1 MMGQLQAYGYRLV
14 DSMEEC
20 DACVVNS
27 CTVKTPSESR
37 GLSVVSKA
45 REAGKAV
52 VLAGCVPSA
61 DRKLASRFDG
71 VSMMHATQLDRI
83 VEVVEESLKGNTVTL
98 LKKRQGLPSLTLPKI
113 RRDKLSEIITINA
126 GCLGRCTY
134 CKTKF
139 ARGTVVSYPIDE
151 IVERARQAVSEG
163 VCYIELASE
172 DMGAYGADIGTNIA
186 ELLLRLSDTLPE
198 DVMLR
203 TGMTNPPHILQH
215 IDGVLEALK
224 RPNVFA
230 FMHIPV
236 QSGSDAVL
244 HAMKRD
250 YTVAEFSGLVDRLRS
265 AVPDVFLLTD
275 VICGFP
281 TETDEDWAATMA
293 LLRKYKFQG
302 IYGSKFFSRPGTA
315 ASLTQQLPP
324 RVVKERYRELAEFA
338 APNSRNEGLMGQEVR
353 AWFSGTEEER
363 GQTIGRTKSFTKVLV
378 PRDDSLLGASAIV
391 RVQRTAVQHVEGA
404 VVDGR
409 W

>member
-1 MMGQLQAYGYRLV
+1 
-14 DSMEEC
+14 
-20 DACVVNS
+20 
-27 CTVKTPSESR
+27 
-37 GLSVVSKA
+37 
-45 REAGKAV
+45 
-52 VLAGCVPSA
+52 
-61 DRKLASRFDG
+61 
-71 VSMMHATQLDRI
+71 
-83 VEVVEESLKGNTVTL
+83 
-98 LKKRQGLPSLTLPKI
+98 
-113 RRDKLSEIITINA
+113 
-126 GCLGRCTY
+126 
-134 CKTKF
+134 
-139 ARGTVVSYPIDE
+139 
-151 IVERARQAVSEG
+151 
-163 VCYIELASE
+163 
-172 DMGAYGADIGTNIA
+172 
-186 ELLLRLSDTLPE
+186 
-198 DVMLR
+198 
-203 TGMTNPPHILQH
+203 
-215 IDGVLEALK
+215 
-224 RPNVFA
+224 
-230 FMHIPV
+230 V